1 MTGYLLRR
9 CFSGVTVIAALIV
22 FAFFATHYIG
32 DPTFML
38 VNSELNTEED
48 RLILMEEGGFN
59 RSVWVQFADFA
70 GGAVQGDFGQS
81 IWQNRPASE
90 VVLERLPATALL
102 TGSAI
107 VFIFLVSV
115 PAAIFGARSRGR
127 WPDTAITTVSTA
139 FASFTS
145 FWLALA
151 LILVFAVELDV
162 LPTSGYGVF
171 PELILPVI
179 ALSTPAIGHVT
190 QILQSALVSEYNQP
204 YVRTAR
210 AKGLTEWAVAQ
221 THVLRNGAIIAVT
234 ILGAL
239 IASLMSGTVLIESI
253 FGWPGLGQ
261 VSLQAIE
268 RRDLPVLMAAVFF
281 MGVLVTIVN
290 TVVDVLYAYIDPRV
304 SLR

>member
-1 MTGYLLRR
+1 MGAYLVKR
-9 CFSGVTVIAALIV
+9 CLSGATVIIALIV

-32 DPTFML
+32 DPTALM
-38 VNSELNTEED
+38 VDRELNTKED
-48 RLILMEEGGFN
+48 RQRLIEAGGFD
-59 RSVWVQFADFA
+59 RPVYEQFIDFA
-70 GGAVQGDFGQS
+70 GGAIQGDFGRS

-90 VVLERLPATALL
+90 VVIERLPATALL

-107 VFIFLVSV
+107 VFIALVSI
-115 PAAIFGARSRGR
+115 PAAVFGARNRGK
-127 WPDTAITTVSTA
+127 WPETVVTTISTA

-151 LILVFAVELDV
+151 LILLLAVEANV

-190 QILQSALVSEYNQP
+190 QIMQSALVYEFNQP

-210 AKGLTEWAVAQ
+210 AKGLSESAIAR
-221 THVLRNGAIIAVT
+221 THVLRNAAIICLT
-234 ILGAL
+234 ILGGLVAT
-239 IASLMSGTVLIESI
+239 LMSGTVLIESI

-268 RRDLPVLMAAVFF
+268 RRDLPVLMASVFY
-281 MGVLVTIVN
+281 MGVLVTVVN
-290 TVVDVLYAYIDPRV
+290 MLVDFAYASVDPRV
-304 SLR
+304 SLQ